1 MGLKAVESFD
11 GSFTLDTVAQE
22 VLFQLLHSE
31 PFRQQVAQ
39 QCNLPE
45 GTGVEFTEVLF
56 QPVPYSPGT
65 KKGMPAQFERYQ
77 EDPGYTIINVPPNFM
92 FQAKVFKPARLCAV
106 YKHVS

>member
-1 MGLKAVESFD
+1 MAPAS
-11 GSFTLDTVAQE
+11 
-22 VLFQLLHSE
+22 
-31 PFRQQVAQ
+31 QVAQ

-77 EDPGYTIINVPPNFM
+77 EDPGYTIINVRR
-92 FQAKVFKPARLCAV
+92 PAGHDQLICVPTPRVRDSRYVLLMWTLGITSLAGGDLPATAWLLLCQ
-106 YKHVS
+106 HGSP